1 MNLRNNTLVGLAVA
15 ALLIPVGVS
24 GTATPYQM
32 TAEQVAKVNVQS
44 SMFLEA
50 VNCENSGGP
59 QITLSGFSASRGNL
73 GARVKLTN
81 PSGKRS
87 IESTQV
93 AALMTLDIN
102 DLGSSFAKQ
111 PAFGGVGG
119 NPYIYVQFSGDAGL
133 SMLGRCVQSDLN
145 FKGKG
150 KSGSNGNGFYRS
162 WFNSA
167 DIPVD
172 FSASTF
178 TSQCSPQVTEF
189 NMNDVLAWG
198 RPGSND
204 GGINATFVFSNRGDL
219 SGKSVEE
226 SAGPGNHFSAD
237 ETDVKV
243 SVSVGIGRFLKNGRD
258 GNIQGIGGNPYV
270 EIFLS
275 SDGRDTGSKGLGR
288 CKDIL
293 RSN

>member
-1 MNLRNNTLVGLAVA
+1 MNLRNSALVGVAVA

-24 GTATPYQM
+24 GLATPYQM
-32 TAEQVAKVNVQS
+32 TAENVAKVRVDT

-73 GARVKLTN
+73 DARVKLTN

-87 IESTQV
+87 IQTTESAV
-93 AALMTLDIN
+93 MTLDIS
-102 DLGSSFAKQ
+102 DLGSSFVKQ

-119 NPYIYVQFSGDAGL
+119 NPYIYVQMSGDAGMSL
-133 SMLGRCVQSDLN
+133 LGRCVQSDLT
-145 FKGKG
+145 FKGKNKTG
-150 KSGSNGNGFYRS
+150 NNGNGFWRA
-162 WFNSA
+162 WHNSA

-178 TSQCSPQVTEF
+178 TSQCSPNVTEF
-189 NMNDVLAWG
+189 NMGNVLAWG
-198 RPGSND
+198 RPGTND
-204 GGINATFVFSNRGDL
+204 GGLNATFVFSNRGDL
-219 SGKSVEE
+219 AGKSVEE
-226 SAGPGNHFSAD
+226 SAGPGNHYSAD
-237 ETDVKV
+237 ESDVKV

-270 EIFLS
+270 EVFLS

-288 CKDIL
+288 CKDIM
-293 RSN
+293 R